1 MTRQRLATMRNA
13 LALMGIS
20 TLLTAC
26 YHQPHRPIPPRLDG
40 PAEWSGTLE
49 GPNLRQ
55 QMDQVRRGGN
65 NANNNTPDRPTV
77 YVLVLEKPADLDDK
91 STCGPQRVERIGVEA
106 EGLAPIA
113 GKEVRLRA
121 HAYCVTEDG
130 KAVYQLKNASIVR
143 VVMH

>member
-1 MTRQRLATMRNA
+1 MPLQRLAPIRNTLTF
-13 LALMGIS
+13 LAVS

-40 PAEWSGTLE
+40 PAEWSGTLQ

-65 NANNNTPDRPTV
+65 NANNTTPDTPTV
-77 YVLVLEKPADLDDK
+77 YVLVLDKPADLDDK
-91 STCGPQRVERIGVEA
+91 STCGPQRLERIGVEA
-106 EGLAPIA
+106 QGLAPVA

-121 HAYCVTEDG
+121 QAYCTVQDG
-130 KAVYQLKNASIVR
+130 KAVYQLKRASVVR
-143 VVMH
+143 VAH